1 MNDSVILYEYI
12 IHEGVIDGSPFCGLL
27 WLGTSW
33 LYTDAPSVGVA
44 TVAGGF
50 VDVTIE
56 SGDSVVLLKAVDKKL
71 AALIAEDGL
80 LVIYKD
86 FSGVARHCFIPPRGS
101 KVIEN
106 GH

>member
-33 LYTDAPSVGVA
+33 LYTDAPCVGAA

-50 VDVTIE
+50 VDVSIE

-71 AALIAEDGL
+71 AALIAADGL

-86 FSGVARHCFIPPRGS
+86 SYGVARHCFVPPRASQVTG
-101 KVIEN
+101 N